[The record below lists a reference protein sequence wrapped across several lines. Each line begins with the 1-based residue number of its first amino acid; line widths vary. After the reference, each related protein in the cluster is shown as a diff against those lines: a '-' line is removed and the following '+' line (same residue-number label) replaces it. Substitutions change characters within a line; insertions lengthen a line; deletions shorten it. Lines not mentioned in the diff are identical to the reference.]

1 MGVYAVYLSILPAME
16 GVSPIGYII
25 EGCGLEGDYD
35 ALSTAEKDLATSA
48 AIDECRDRMA
58 SLLAIDHYY
67 CEYCGAIYHRDSQQ
81 RSCGRC
87 NRLIGDNQI
96 VEVEL

>member
-1 MGVYAVYLSILPAME
+1 MGVYEVYLSILP
-16 GVSPIGYII
+16 GIVPPIGYII
-25 EGCGLEGDYD
+25 EGRGPIGAYE
-35 ALSTAEKDLATSA
+35 ALSTAEKDLVIA
-48 AIDECRDRMA
+48 APIDECRNRMA